1 MRIAVNVLITLLSF
15 GIMGIF
21 EFVVS
26 FYFIMNL
33 GDWSY
38 YFFQKFLTFN
48 LQRIDH
54 ILIQISPLLYIMPI
68 LKTKSLFWKEM
79 LVMTVSGVCSIF
91 LFIIIGITIALLT
104 WGNENDSSSF
114 LPNYILEPP
123 FQNYS
128 TIFVLIGISFPI
140 LILFFK
146 NKGIKI
152 SNPNDT
158 I

>member
-1 MRIAVNVLITLLSF
+1 
-15 GIMGIF
+15 
-21 EFVVS
+21 
-26 FYFIMNL
+26 
-33 GDWSY
+33 
-38 YFFQKFLTFN
+38 
-48 LQRIDH
+48 
-54 ILIQISPLLYIMPI
+54 MPI